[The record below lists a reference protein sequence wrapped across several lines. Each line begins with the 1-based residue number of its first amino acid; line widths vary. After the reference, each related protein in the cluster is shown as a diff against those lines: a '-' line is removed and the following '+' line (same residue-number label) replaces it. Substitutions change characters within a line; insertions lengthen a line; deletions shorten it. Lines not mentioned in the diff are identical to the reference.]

1 MSEKSFI
8 QHDLENKNNEKKKMR
23 KQKLE
28 IRINNFKKLT
38 YLKKNQKK

>member
-1 MSEKSFI
+1 MSEKRFI
-8 QHDLENKNNEKKKMR
+8 QHDVENKNNEKKKMR

>member
-8 QHDLENKNNEKKKMR
+8 QHDVENKNNEKKKMR

-38 YLKKNQKK
+38 YFKKNQKK